1 MEKCIDISKHQGSFN
16 AETAKRNGIET
27 VITRCA
33 YATATDIKLAEFAPA
48 IKESGLNL
56 GFYGFLTAHYDVVH
70 GGNFEKAR
78 IEMQKQINHWVNLAK
93 QYEINNWFA
102 LDLELESGHTCSLS
116 KNQLTSLANEAMD
129 IMSSAGFG
137 VCIYAS
143 TSWYISRMN
152 VDEIRYPFWVAH
164 YLWSP
169 HDPDFNTGGNDGTL
183 PNIGTYAGF
192 YKTYAHKI
200 CAWQFG
206 RIRYGE
212 KYGAGSVNLDK
223 NWLYFSPNKQGI
235 SNQKNEEDETV
246 EQETKDLSVKFLHVT
261 AGHCQYFEEANPNR
275 TVDEG
280 WNKGYLQQGKSY
292 IITQMGLNN
301 IHGYN
306 WVQIQLP
313 TGQLYYTALIEDR
326 CKTVNSTPQNIIG
339 VVMQTYGE
347 EVVKEAVRYVL
358 ENVLKKDTQTE
369 EETRQSYCDP
379 VSMFAWL
386 KTIFTDGGDG
396 I

>member
-1 MEKCIDISKHQGSFN
+1 MKGKVEKCLDISKHQGTFN
-16 AETAKRNGIET
+16 AQAAKAAGITA

-33 YATATDIKLAEFAPA
+33 YSQGTDVKLAEFAPA
-48 IKESGLNL
+48 IKEAGLKL
-56 GFYGFLTAHYDVVH
+56 GFYGFLTAHYDILS
-70 GGNFEKAR
+70 GKNFEVAR
-78 IEMQKQINHWVNLAK
+78 TEMQKQVNHWVNLAK
-93 QYEINNWFA
+93 QYEINSWFA

-116 KNQLTSLANEAMD
+116 KEQLTLLANEAMD

-143 TSWYISRMN
+143 ASWYISRMN
-152 VDEIRYPFWVAH
+152 ADEIRYPFWVAH

-169 HDPDFNTGGNDGTL
+169 NDPDFNTGGNDGTL
-183 PNIGTYAGF
+183 PNVGTYAGF

-206 RIRYGE
+206 RIGYGY
-212 KYGAGSVNLDK
+212 KYGAGSGNLDK
-223 NWLYFSPNKQGI
+223 NWLYFNPNEK
-235 SNQKNEEDETV
+235 EEENVEKET
-246 EQETKDLSVKFLHVT
+246 QNLSVKFLQVT

-292 IITQMGLNN
+292 IITQTGLNS

-313 TGQLYYTALIEDR
+313 TGELYYTALLNDR
-326 CKTVNSTPQNIIG
+326 CVIIEISPQDL
-339 VVMQTYGE
+339 VEM
-347 EVVKEAVRYVL
+347 VKENYIEAGNVERDISFNQDYEAQKEKDPMITQLL
-358 ENVLKKDTQTE
+358 ELFEMGEDK
-369 EETRQSYCDP
+369 
-379 VSMFAWL
+379 
-386 KTIFTDGGDG
+386 
-396 I
+396 